1 MCGICGFVGDSKTS
15 PANNET
21 VIREMLGLIQH
32 RGPDECGYLLHRQN
46 ALGNVRLSIVDLSS
60 GQQPVADAT
69 GRYWIV
75 YNGEVFNYPE
85 LRAQLKTKGVVF
97 KTNCDTEVVLY
108 NYLINGVD
116 GLSLLNGQFA
126 FAIYDTQ
133 EQSLFLARDRMGIR
147 PLYYALKCG
156 HFVFSSELK
165 SFLAC
170 PDFDFK
176 LSPKKMQQLFT
187 FWNVKSNES
196 VFEDISQVAPGCYLK
211 WHKGAVAHGR
221 YWRQPFVDNENVFKG
236 SMDDAASELKTLL
249 NDAIA
254 IRLRA
259 DVPVAAYLSGGIDS
273 STTCQFIN
281 QLLPEGF
288 HTFSLT
294 FENPWFDESKYQSA
308 MLNQLRSEHH
318 ATMFYEQDLEQN
330 LAKTIWH
337 AETPLLRTG
346 PVPMMKLSELVRQNQ
361 IKVVITGE
369 GADEVLG
376 GYNIFKETLIRQFW
390 ARYPESKIRPM
401 LLSRLYPYLPQ
412 FNNGNNKALQLF
424 FGYKLSEVGHPAYSH
439 LLRWRNGTGLCR
451 LFNNK
456 WLGDTNG
463 GSVMDEYAD
472 AIADE
477 VRNLSSLA
485 KGQYIESDLFLP
497 GYLLSSQGDRM
508 AMANSVEGRYPFLDH
523 RVVEFCHALPDD
535 YKIRGLNE
543 KYVLKRMMQS
553 HLPAQ
558 IINRPKQAYRAPAA
572 NALLMS
578 HALWDGVLSERAL
591 KESAIFDVDMVN
603 RLLARIR
610 NGDASNEL
618 DNMAINALLTTQ
630 LCHSLFCKRDN
641 QPFHR
646 ELAIA
651 NVKRSVVS

>member
-60 GQQPVADAT
+60 GQQPVADGS

-85 LRAQLKTKGVVF
+85 LRAQLKSKGVVF

-116 GLSLLNGQFA
+116 GLALLNGQFA
-126 FAIYDTQ
+126 FAIYDTL
-133 EQSLFLARDRMGIR
+133 EQSLFMARDRMGIR

-156 HFVFSSELK
+156 HFVFSSEMK

-170 PDFDFK
+170 PDFDFQ

-187 FWNVKSNES
+187 FWNVKSDDS
-196 VFEDISQVAPGCYLK
+196 VFEGISQVAPGSYLK
-211 WHKGAVAHGR
+211 WHKGAVTQGR
-221 YWRQPFVDNENVFKG
+221 YWRQPFVDGGSVFKG

-249 NDAIA
+249 DDAIA

-294 FENPWFDESKYQSA
+294 FENPWFDESKYQLA
-308 MLNQLRSEHH
+308 MLDQLHSKHH
-318 ATMFYEQDLEQN
+318 ATMFYEQDLEQD

-439 LLRWRNGTGLCR
+439 LLRWRNGAGLCR
-451 LFNNK
+451 LFNSE
-456 WLGDTNG
+456 WLGDSNG
-463 GSVMDEYAD
+463 ASVVDQYAD
-472 AIADE
+472 AIAEE

-523 RVVEFCHALPDD
+523 RVVEFCHALPDE

-543 KYVLKRMMQS
+543 KYILKRMMQS

-578 HALWDGVLSERAL
+578 HSLLDGVLSERAL

-603 RLLARIR
+603 RLMARIR
-610 NGDASNEL
+610 NAETSNEL

-630 LCHSLFCKRDN
+630 LCYSLFCKRDN